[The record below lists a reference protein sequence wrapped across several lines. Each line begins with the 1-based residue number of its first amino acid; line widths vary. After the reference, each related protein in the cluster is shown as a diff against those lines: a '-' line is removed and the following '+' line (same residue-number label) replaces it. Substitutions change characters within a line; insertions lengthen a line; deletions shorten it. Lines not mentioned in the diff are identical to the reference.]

1 MSRICVRHC
10 LKVYVSNFKFELIA
24 EKKSQNL
31 PSSINR
37 KLEST
42 NRKSQKSDSAE
53 FYTRTKPAKTY
64 RISI

>member
-31 PSSINR
+31 PSSIDR
-37 KLEST
+37 KLGST
-42 NRKSQKSDSAE
+42 N
-53 FYTRTKPAKTY
+53 
-64 RISI
+64 

>member
-1 MSRICVRHC
+1 MCKALLKGVCFKLQVRADC
-10 LKVYVSNFKFELIA
+10 
-24 EKKSQNL
+24 KKRGQNL

-53 FYTRTKPAKTY
+53 FLK
-64 RISI
+64 